1 MIIFPAMSKRRET
14 KLGSCCIF
22 QVTEDGSLDESDGS
36 GDGEKATLIKH
47 ILETGPTVR
56 TNESER

>member
-1 MIIFPAMSKRRET
+1 MFP
-14 KLGSCCIF
+14 
-22 QVTEDGSLDESDGS
+22 VTEDGSLDESDGS
-36 GDGEKATLIKH
+36 GGGEKGTLIKH